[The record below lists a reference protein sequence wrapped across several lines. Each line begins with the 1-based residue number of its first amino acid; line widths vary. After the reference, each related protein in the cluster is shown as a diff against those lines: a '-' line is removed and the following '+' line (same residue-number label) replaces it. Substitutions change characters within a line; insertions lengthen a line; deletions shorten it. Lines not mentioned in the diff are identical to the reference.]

1 MVLRLSKIALTIETK
16 CSMKSG
22 CLSVAIIQPL
32 PDVARRMICS
42 AEASIT
48 FWYS

>member
-1 MVLRLSKIALTIETK
+1 MVLCLSKIVLTIETK

-22 CLSVAIIQPL
+22 GLSAVIIQPL
-32 PDVARRMICS
+32 PDAARRKICS